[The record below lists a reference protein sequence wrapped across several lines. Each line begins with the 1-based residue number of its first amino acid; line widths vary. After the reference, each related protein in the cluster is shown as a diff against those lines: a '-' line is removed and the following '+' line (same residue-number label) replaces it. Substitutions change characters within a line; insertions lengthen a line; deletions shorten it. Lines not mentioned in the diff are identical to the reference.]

1 MDAMQAGCVACAGT
15 HPVAVDERP
24 CVDIV
29 ADTGPHHRICP
40 LDRYIRITKI
50 AQNTAGQIA
59 ERGGE
64 NSEQLCT
71 LRPDGNPCRWF
82 FGMGYII
89 EH

>member
-1 MDAMQAGCVACAGT
+1 MDAMRAGSVACAGT

-29 ADTGPHHRICP
+29 ADTGPHYRIRP
-40 LDRYIRITKI
+40 LERYSRFPKI

-64 NSEQLCT
+64 NGWKL
-71 LRPDGNPCRWF
+71 
-82 FGMGYII
+82 
-89 EH
+89 